1 MKSRRFRQA
10 VAISLAAV
18 MSVSVISFTGGGR
31 RADADVTE
39 AVTTE
44 AAEFYIDPME
54 LNTEAEVP
62 TQIPA
67 DMSMTAETTETTEA
81 ADTAGDDVSTE
92 EALDSETADA
102 STESVTTEAA
112 ETSETTETAGTT
124 EAAVTEAEPEET
136 LVVFDHVYNENA
148 PVSGKDFSSCE
159 LLAKAD
165 PSVFTKNTEVVSVL
179 NGVYMLRFGSAEETK
194 NAYTYYYD
202 KVQSLDVNV
211 NAFTIS
217 SENTDVPVTEAPAT
231 EAPAPETTETQ
242 TAETRTAETEV
253 SPVPDVA
260 DLSSVNTGDD
270 AFSNVSD
277 LPDISLNGAIAVI
290 DTGCSGANVKKAVS
304 VLGGSTADD
313 NGHGTA
319 MMDAI
324 VNEYNGASILSI
336 KALDA
341 SGRAQVSDIYAAI
354 KYAVDSNVSVI
365 SLSMAALRTS
375 ETALV
380 EQAVNEALSKGIVVV
395 GAAGNQGSDASSFIP
410 GGMSGVITAGSC
422 DETGTRQAFSN
433 YGSAVDYNIV
443 SSSTSEACAMLAAM
457 IARDGVSGLKVNEG
471 NLFATDYV
479 PETSTGTDG
488 SETEPAV
495 TTETI
500 TTEEAVTETTTE
512 ATTTEETATADAT
525 ASDSGKKK
533 WNIGDL
539 INGLFEMQN
548 SVTDTEYSLG
558 GHKVT
563 VLSRDNPLIAIASIN
578 ESVSGIAY
586 CGSHLDASPFSYYA
600 SYVNGRYTF
609 ETMDAFSGDGRN
621 TRMAFWDKFRGADP
635 AVPLSAANGQNS
647 EAQKFSVDYLTPRSK
662 YAGAHLPDSSNFK
675 VCDIYGNA
683 ILTNSD
689 SAKKNVSLEINN
701 ISGTSIY
708 RTQEF
713 KVFTDTSDY
722 GDCIQARIQYSG
734 CTIHYKNR
742 NGSDYVHG
750 TSTSGDMRVND
761 GETIY
766 FEFEKNQTPSITF
779 SAVRKG
785 TNDTAHYIGPAYKFR
800 PTSSVS
806 GSSGTK
812 SIQPLLT
819 VTSTTVSLTMN
830 LAAGETES
838 LVLIKSLE
846 NNTNWDHKTD
856 ISGASYGVYTSM
868 ADAQSKTNA
877 VGYCAIKK
885 NEQAGIAISNV
896 STLVNTDINGNGTDV
911 VLSLNQPYYIREVQ
925 VPTSGY
931 WQLDQSIYGPYT
943 MTDGAVTVVGSTPL
957 NYDGTSATYPSAKQY
972 SFAGGQIGPE
982 RINNVDV
989 SLTKYTDPSNVSCV
1003 LGNPNYSLTG
1013 AQYTLY
1019 KTKEKNDANIVKDVN
1034 GNNAVFT
1041 LTEDPNHPGQT
1052 LAASIKLQMPS
1063 ATASTVYYLYET
1075 KAPKNYQIDEEWHRV
1090 IINPSDAGTTIP
1102 VTVTDRVTLD
1112 PFVTS
1117 MYKVDAKTGEAVA
1130 DAHGTLTSAKYTMRF
1145 YAVDVTRT
1153 YTAAELKAMDPAREW
1168 VFATKPETDS
1178 NGSTVYR
1185 FYYLDSYKV
1194 SGPDLYKDP
1203 SGNAQLPLGY
1213 ITIEETTAPA
1223 GYTTAGA
1230 KYNVVYRDGTTG
1242 TDDNGVIVARAD
1254 ADGDVYVGNKP
1265 VSEKIINLE
1274 KSARA
1279 DIRMVK
1285 KDDAGNRLKN
1295 CKFRVTN
1302 LDTTESHIFFT
1313 DENGEFD
1320 TSKVD
1325 ASLPANAMDTADSYS
1340 KAPVWF
1346 GIRADG
1352 SYADFSDTVSALN
1365 YGTYRIEELPCK
1377 ANKGLQLM
1385 HPVTVNVTEAL
1396 VKEAIAKGEKM
1407 VVTLNEGTLDTDAI
1421 VDMENPYIKTE
1432 ALSKKTGDSVLP
1444 VSEDETLIDRV
1455 HYYFLKA
1462 DTEYTLHAELMV
1474 KHKDGSFEPFTR
1486 DDGTAYAEDHPF
1498 KTSADYTVSMY
1509 EKCGTEEVEFPHV
1522 DTTKLKEGDSLVVF
1536 ESLSLADGS
1545 VRYAERPE
1553 DEEMFPITEK
1563 DINNKDQTLTPV
1575 TIHTD
1580 AADTKTASQTA
1591 GTRKMMEVTDHVH
1604 TNGLIIGKK
1613 YTVKGELHRWGL
1625 AHGTAYTDA
1634 TNTDADDYEANL
1646 DLYTPEELTAMGY
1659 EDKGVLTDADGNA
1672 ITGETT
1678 FTATEEDQTV
1688 KVTFTFDASILAGE
1702 TIVVYEDMYHNGELI
1717 AAHRQITDERQTI
1730 HHPKLKTSLINDATL
1745 TREALADYEADL
1757 TDVVAYK
1764 NVKAGSLY
1772 TVYGIL
1778 MDKTTKMPLV
1788 TKDGSYVTGHALLDL
1803 RDVEVKDGET
1813 KRVDGTV
1820 NVKYHFDSTGMEGT
1834 DIVAFERLVEGDKPG
1849 TFTDVT
1855 ASGTDAGATDSDAG
1869 MEVLARHE
1877 DINDNSQTIHFPKVG
1892 TQASGDVENLSNADE
1907 DATVTDAVSYE
1918 NLRPETKY
1926 ELTGTVHLQ
1935 YEAEDE
1941 NGNTVIKDAG
1951 TLKDA
1956 SGKTVQV
1963 KKTFTTGKAN
1973 NDLGGV
1979 DGTETL
1985 AFKVNAKDLAGRSV
1999 TVFEHLTRNGVL
2011 VGMHAEIG
2019 DEGQTVKFPEL
2030 KTSVTDKQTKNKI
2043 SYAASVV
2050 TITDTVHYENL
2061 VAGREY
2067 TVEGVLHVK
2076 NTGYTPA
2083 TNTDAT
2089 PLDAAKLSGN
2099 GMSEKTVLYVNG
2111 KPVTGTETFTAEAPE
2126 GDVDVTFTFDA
2137 SALGGYT
2144 LVAAEKM
2151 YRNGILIGV
2160 HADIRDKQQTG
2171 NVPLIK
2177 TLAVNDATGEHE
2189 VNADNKAA
2197 FTDYVY
2203 YTNLQAGMNYRVKG
2217 TLMDKSTGKAVTV
2230 NEKAVASS
2238 VDFTVQGTE
2247 DLFYNTVY
2255 KTETGTYDYSDRA
2268 GYTDSIST
2276 DTDALIASASDGR
2289 TEVRARRT
2297 VTESAVIAY
2306 FTNGTSV
2313 RIPTRKY
2320 VVLSENG
2327 QVSVKLE
2334 QTAKASD
2341 VKDAGTTGTVNET
2354 GGIDG
2359 IVAVPYAFDASDL
2372 KGHDTVVFEELYL
2385 VHEDGTETLVADHKN
2400 MEDEDQ
2406 TITFPEIHTTFT
2418 DRVSNSHQIA
2428 AGQTE
2433 VTLVDTVEYKNLV
2446 VGREYTVT
2454 GTVHVGGNAGR
2465 YKKGDV
2471 LKYADGTPVTKT
2483 VTFTA
2488 VQENGSVDVVFTIPA
2503 SLIPKEKLV
2512 AFEDVRYKDVTVAV
2526 HADIEDEGQT
2536 VTPPP
2541 SGPPKTGIIILA
2553 VLGIIAGIS
2562 LAGLFITR
2570 KKRK

>member
-1 MKSRRFRQA
+1 MQTR
-10 VAISLAAV
+10 
-18 MSVSVISFTGGGR
+18 T
-31 RADADVTE
+31 
-39 AVTTE
+39 
-44 AAEFYIDPME
+44 EFYIDPME

-92 EALDSETADA
+92 ETLDSETADA

-242 TAETRTAETEV
+242 TAETQTVETEV

-495 TTETI
+495 TTETV
-500 TTEEAVTETTTE
+500 TTEEAVAETTTE
-512 ATTTEETATADAT
+512 ATTTEETAPADAT

-539 INGLFEMQN
+539 INGLFEMQYNYIRN
-548 SVTDTEYSLG
+548 SVTISKPGTYIACATWVSNYLRDTTNSVINPNKSLVSELENYLLTHNYYQVVDCG
-558 GHKVT
+558 DYTKANQVVQTNCQDGDVIIFKK
-563 VLSRDNPLIAIASIN
+563 SIN
-578 ESVSGIAY
+578 GDWTH
-586 CGSHLDASPFSYYA
+586 CGVI
-600 SYVNGRYTF
+600 VNK
-609 ETMDAFSGDGRN
+609 S
-621 TRMAFWDKFRGADP
+621 
-635 AVPLSAANGQNS
+635 
-647 EAQKFSVDYLTPRSK
+647 
-662 YAGAHLPDSSNFK
+662 
-675 VCDIYGNA
+675 NA
-683 ILTNSD
+683 IYRYSNGD
-689 SAKKNVSLEINN
+689 KNASKCAIKEWDVQDWLAYSMTDPDKE
-701 ISGTSIY
+701 STY
-708 RTQEF
+708 F
-713 KVFTDTSDY
+713 K
-722 GDCIQARIQYSG
+722 ILRQ
-734 CTIHYKNR
+734 
-742 NGSDYVHG
+742 
-750 TSTSGDMRVND
+750 
-761 GETIY
+761 
-766 FEFEKNQTPSITF
+766 NQT
-779 SAVRKG
+779 
-785 TNDTAHYIGPAYKFR
+785 
-800 PTSSVS
+800 
-806 GSSGTK
+806 GSLR
-812 SIQPLLT
+812 I
-819 VTSTTVSLTMN
+819 
-830 LAAGETES
+830 
-838 LVLIKSLE
+838 IKSLE
-846 NNTNWDHKTD
+846 KTTTWDSTTDILGAEYGVYPSRADADSNTNIAGVCVIDGNGPEGIAADNISANANNLRPGTYYVREIKEPSSGAWKKDTNVYEVQIEAGKRTTLGRRSD
-856 ISGASYGVYTSM
+856 ARTYSGASVPLSGDNFNELTVGPEQPNPFYINVTKAASNP
-868 ADAQSKTNA
+868 NA
-877 VGYCAIKK
+877 VQGNTNYSLNGAQYTLYKD
-885 NEQAGIAISNV
+885 AGCSEVI
-896 STLVNTDINGNGTDV
+896 TDINGNPAVFTISATPGAVSGTSETRTFKPMTGTLYLKETRNAD
-911 VLSLNQPYYIREVQ
+911 
-925 VPTSGY
+925 SGY
-931 WQLDQSIYGPYT
+931 VMSQTLTTVDISKGVWGTTKTVNVSEDETKPYT
-943 MTDGAVTVVGSTPL
+943 INITKQ
-957 NYDGTSATYPSAKQY
+957 TY
-972 SFAGGQIGPE
+972 
-982 RINNVDV
+982 
-989 SLTKYTDPSNVSCV
+989 PSNVSCV
-1003 LGNPNYSLTG
+1003 LGNPNYSLNG
-1013 AQYTLY
+1013 AQYTVY
-1019 KTKEKNDANIVKDVN
+1019 TDQACTQIAQETDTN
-1034 GNNAVFT
+1034 GNKKNAVIT
-1041 LTEDPNHPGQT
+1041 MIANPGET
-1052 LAASIKLQMPS
+1052 TARPDHTPS
-1063 ATASTVYYLYET
+1063 FDYEYAKNKIFWVKETKGPDKGYET
-1075 KAPKNYQIDEEWHRV
+1075 VSTPKPLSF
-1090 IINPSDAGTTIP
+1090 INVEPGTTISQTFDEP
-1102 VTVTDRVTLD
+1102 VTLD

-1145 YAVDVTRT
+1145 YAVDATRT
-1153 YTAAELKAMDPAREW
+1153 YTAAELKAMNPAREW
-1168 VFATKPETDS
+1168 VFATKPIPDG
-1178 NGSTVYR
+1178 NGGTVYR
-1185 FYYLDSYKV
+1185 FLYNDDYKV

-1203 SGNAQLPLGY
+1203 SGIAQLPLGY
-1213 ITIEETTAPA
+1213 ITIEETAAPA

-1325 ASLPANAMDTADSYS
+1325 SSLPANAMDTADSYS

-1365 YGTYRIEELPCK
+1365 YGTYRIEELPCE

-1432 ALSKKTGDSVLP
+1432 ALSRKTGDSVLP

-1625 AHGTAYTDA
+1625 AHETSYTDA

-1646 DLYTPEELTAMGY
+1646 DLYTPEELVSMGY

-1678 FTATEEDQTV
+1678 FTATEENQTV
-1688 KVTFTFDASILAGE
+1688 KVTFTFDASLLAGE

-1834 DIVAFERLVEGDKPG
+1834 DIVAFERLVEGGTPG
-1849 TFTDVT
+1849 TFGDVT
-1855 ASGTDAGATDSDAG
+1855 ASGTDADATDSDAG

-1918 NLRPETKY
+1918 NLRPETEY

-2276 DTDALIASASDGR
+2276 DTDALVASASDGR

-2341 VKDAGTTGTVNET
+2341 IKDAGTTGTVNET

-2359 IVAVPYAFDASDL
+2359 IVAVPYAFDATDL

-2418 DRVSNSHQIA
+2418 DRASNSHQIA

-2541 SGPPKTGIIILA
+2541 SGPPKTGIIILT

>member
-81 ADTAGDDVSTE
+81 ADTAGDDMSTE
-92 EALDSETADA
+92 ETLDGETADA

-112 ETSETTETAGTT
+112 ETSETTEAAGTT

-242 TAETRTAETEV
+242 TVETEV

-324 VNEYNGASILSI
+324 VKEYNGASILSI

-422 DETGTRQAFSN
+422 DATGTRQAFSN

-495 TTETI
+495 TTETV

-512 ATTTEETATADAT
+512 AATTEETTPADAT

-539 INGLFEMQN
+539 IDGLFHMQ
-548 SVTDTEYSLG
+548 
-558 GHKVT
+558 
-563 VLSRDNPLIAIASIN
+563 
-578 ESVSGIAY
+578 
-586 CGSHLDASPFSYYA
+586 GSCA
-600 SYVNGRYTF
+600 SYVSSRLGIGDRSTVSSLRAYLLDNGWYVVGNGGAYNTSSV
-609 ETMDAFSGDGRN
+609 EGSNAFSSDVNRVAKSGDVII
-621 TRMAFWDKFRGADP
+621 FY
-635 AVPLSAANGQNS
+635 SAANDWN
-647 EAQKFSVDYLTPRSK
+647 
-662 YAGAHLPDSSNFK
+662 
-675 VCDIYGNA
+675 
-683 ILTNSD
+683 NSD
-689 SAKKNVSLEINN
+689 LMTHVGIVNQVGGYGEKEDLGFFTYPTYDYDSLGKTHADGYPRTGYSIGRWTYYAVGGKRSNSYEIL
-701 ISGTSIY
+701 
-708 RTQEF
+708 R
-713 KVFTDTSDY
+713 
-722 GDCIQARIQYSG
+722 
-734 CTIHYKNR
+734 
-742 NGSDYVHG
+742 
-750 TSTSGDMRVND
+750 
-761 GETIY
+761 
-766 FEFEKNQTPSITF
+766 KNQT
-779 SAVRKG
+779 
-785 TNDTAHYIGPAYKFR
+785 
-800 PTSSVS
+800 
-806 GSSGTK
+806 GSLR
-812 SIQPLLT
+812 I
-819 VTSTTVSLTMN
+819 
-830 LAAGETES
+830 
-838 LVLIKSLE
+838 IKSLE
-846 NNTNWDHKTD
+846 NTTTWDKTTD
-856 ISGASYGVYTSM
+856 IFDAQYGVYPSRTDANNGTNCAGVCVIDGNGPEGIAADNISANANNLRPGTYYVREIKEPSSGAWKRDTNVYEVQIEAGKRTTLGRRSDARTYSGASVPLSGDNFNELTVGPEQPNPFYINVTKAASNP
-868 ADAQSKTNA
+868 NA
-877 VGYCAIKK
+877 VQGNTNYSLNGAQYTLYKD
-885 NEQAGIAISNV
+885 AGCSEVI
-896 STLVNTDINGNGTDV
+896 TDINGNPAVFTISAAPGAVSGTSETRTFKPMTGTLYLKETRNAD
-911 VLSLNQPYYIREVQ
+911 
-925 VPTSGY
+925 SGY
-931 WQLDQSIYGPYT
+931 VMSQTLTTVDISNGVWGTTKTVNVSEDETKPYT
-943 MTDGAVTVVGSTPL
+943 VNIT
-957 NYDGTSATYPSAKQY
+957 KQ
-972 SFAGGQIGPE
+972 
-982 RINNVDV
+982 
-989 SLTKYTDPSNVSCV
+989 TDPSNVSCV
-1003 LGNPNYSLTG
+1003 LGNPNYSLNG
-1013 AQYTLY
+1013 AQYTVY
-1019 KTKEKNDANIVKDVN
+1019 TDQACTQIAQETDTN
-1034 GNNAVFT
+1034 GNKKNAVIT
-1041 LTEDPNHPGQT
+1041 MIANPGET
-1052 LAASIKLQMPS
+1052 TARPDHMPS
-1063 ATASTVYYLYET
+1063 FDYAYAKDKIFWVKETKGPDKGYET
-1075 KAPKNYQIDEEWHRV
+1075 VSTPKLLSF
-1090 IINPSDAGTTIP
+1090 INVEPGTTISQTFDEP
-1102 VTVTDRVTLD
+1102 VTLD

-1117 MYKVDAKTGEAVA
+1117 MYKVDAETGEAVA
-1130 DAHGTLTSAKYTMRF
+1130 DAHGTLTSARYTMRF

-1153 YTAAELKAMDPAREW
+1153 YTAAELKAMNPAREW
-1168 VFATKPETDS
+1168 VFATKPIPDG
-1178 NGSTVYR
+1178 NGGTVYR
-1185 FYYLDSYKV
+1185 FLYNDDYKV

-1203 SGNAQLPLGY
+1203 SGIAQLPIGY
-1213 ITIEETTAPA
+1213 ITIEETAAPA

-1325 ASLPANAMDTADSYS
+1325 SSLPANAMDTADSYS

-1421 VDMENPYIKTE
+1421 VDMQNPYIKTE

-1444 VSEDETLIDRV
+1444 VSEDETLVDKV
-1455 HYYFLKA
+1455 HYCFLKA

-1536 ESLSLADGS
+1536 ESLSLADGY

-1553 DEEMFPITEK
+1553 DEKMFPITEK

-1625 AHGTAYTDA
+1625 AHETSYTDA

-1646 DLYTPEELTAMGY
+1646 DLYTPEELVSMGY

-1678 FTATEEDQTV
+1678 FTAEEEDQTV
-1688 KVTFTFDASILAGE
+1688 KVTFTFDASLLAGE

-1803 RDVEVKDGET
+1803 RGVEVKDGET

-1820 NVKYHFDSTGMEGT
+1820 SVKYHFDSTGMEGT

-1918 NLRPETKY
+1918 NLRPETEY

-1935 YEAEDE
+1935 YETEDE

-1963 KKTFTTGKAN
+1963 KKSFTTGKAN

-1985 AFKVNAKDLAGRSV
+1985 TFKVNAKDLAGRSV

-2019 DEGQTVKFPEL
+2019 DGEQTVKFPEL
-2030 KTSVTDKQTKNKI
+2030 KTSVTDRQTKNKI

-2061 VAGREY
+2061 VPGRKY

-2076 NTGYTPA
+2076 NTGYTAA

-2276 DTDALIASASDGR
+2276 DTDALVASASDGR

-2334 QTAKASD
+2334 QTAEASAI
-2341 VKDAGTTGTVNET
+2341 KDAGTTGTVNET

-2359 IVAVPYAFDASDL
+2359 IVAVPYAFDATDL

-2418 DRVSNSHQIA
+2418 DRVSGSHQIA

-2446 VGREYTVT
+2446 IGREYTVT

-2488 VQENGSVDVVFTIPA
+2488 VQESGSVDVVFTIPA

-2541 SGPPKTGIIILA
+2541 SGPPKTGIIILT

>member
-1 MKSRRFRQA
+1 MKNRRFRQA

-18 MSVSVISFTGGGR
+18 MSVSVISFTGGGS
-31 RADADVTE
+31 RANADVTE

-44 AAEFYIDPME
+44 ATEFYIDPME

-112 ETSETTETAGTT
+112 ETSETTEAAGTT

-217 SENTDVPVTEAPAT
+217 SENTDVPVTEAPA
-231 EAPAPETTETQ
+231 PETTETQ
-242 TAETRTAETEV
+242 TVETEV

-443 SSSTSEACAMLAAM
+443 SASTSEACAMLAAM

-488 SETEPAV
+488 SKTEPAV
-495 TTETI
+495 TTEAV
-500 TTEEAVTETTTE
+500 TTEEIVTET
-512 ATTTEETATADAT
+512 TTTEETATADVS

-533 WNIGDL
+533 WNIKDL
-539 INGLFEMQN
+539 ISGLFEVQYTYIMNSITDEKLSGYLACVHWVCNQIGIQRFDHVSELENYLLQHNYIQVVDGDNYMTANQIVKNYCQN
-548 SVTDTEYSLG
+548 GDIIIFKE
-558 GHKVT
+558 
-563 VLSRDNPLIAIASIN
+563 SRNGDWTHC
-578 ESVSGIAY
+578 GII
-586 CGSHLDASPFSYYA
+586 
-600 SYVNGRYTF
+600 V
-609 ETMDAFSGDGRN
+609 
-621 TRMAFWDKFRGADP
+621 DKD
-635 AVPLSAANGQNS
+635 
-647 EAQKFSVDYLTPRSK
+647 
-662 YAGAHLPDSSNFK
+662 
-675 VCDIYGNA
+675 NA
-683 ILTNSD
+683 IYKYSNGAYPS
-689 SAKKNVSLEINN
+689 S
-701 ISGTSIY
+701 SIKRWDVGDWLAY
-708 RTQEF
+708 SMTDRGKGSTYF
-713 KVFTDTSDY
+713 K
-722 GDCIQARIQYSG
+722 ILRQ
-734 CTIHYKNR
+734 
-742 NGSDYVHG
+742 
-750 TSTSGDMRVND
+750 
-761 GETIY
+761 
-766 FEFEKNQTPSITF
+766 NQT
-779 SAVRKG
+779 
-785 TNDTAHYIGPAYKFR
+785 
-800 PTSSVS
+800 
-806 GSSGTK
+806 GSLR
-812 SIQPLLT
+812 I
-819 VTSTTVSLTMN
+819 
-830 LAAGETES
+830 
-838 LVLIKSLE
+838 IKSLE
-846 NNTNWDHKTD
+846 NTTTWDKTTD
-856 ISGASYGVYTSM
+856 ILDAQYGVYPSRTDADNGTNCAGVCVIDGNGPEGIAADNISANADNLRPGTYYVREIKEPSSGAWKKDTNVYEVQIEAGKRTTLGRRSDARTYSGASVPLSGDNFNELTVGPEQPNPFYINVTKAASNP
-868 ADAQSKTNA
+868 NA
-877 VGYCAIKK
+877 VRGNTNYSLNGAQYTLYKD
-885 NEQAGIAISNV
+885 AGCSEVI
-896 STLVNTDINGNGTDV
+896 TDINGNPAVFTISAAPGAVSGTSETRTFKPMTGTLYLKETRNADF
-911 VLSLNQPYYIREVQ
+911 
-925 VPTSGY
+925 GY
-931 WQLDQSIYGPYT
+931 VMSQTLTTVDISKGVWGTTKTVNVSEDETKPYT
-943 MTDGAVTVVGSTPL
+943 INIT
-957 NYDGTSATYPSAKQY
+957 KQT
-972 SFAGGQIGPE
+972 A
-982 RINNVDV
+982 
-989 SLTKYTDPSNVSCV
+989 PSNVSCV
-1003 LGNPNYSLTG
+1003 LGNPNYSLNG
-1013 AQYTLY
+1013 AQYTVY
-1019 KTKEKNDANIVKDVN
+1019 TDQACTQIAQETDTN
-1034 GNNAVFT
+1034 GNKKNAVIT
-1041 LTEDPNHPGQT
+1041 MIANPGET
-1052 LAASIKLQMPS
+1052 TARPDHMPS
-1063 ATASTVYYLYET
+1063 FDYAYAKDKIFWVKETKGPDKGYET
-1075 KAPKNYQIDEEWHRV
+1075 VSTPKPLSFISVE
-1090 IINPSDAGTTIP
+1090 PGTTISQTFDEP
-1102 VTVTDRVTLD
+1102 VTLD
-1112 PFVTS
+1112 PFITS
-1117 MYKVDAKTGEAVA
+1117 MYKVDAETGEAVA

-1168 VFATKPETDS
+1168 VFATNPDPD
-1178 NGSTVYR
+1178 GSGGTVYR
-1185 FYYLDSYKV
+1185 FQYNDDYKV
-1194 SGPDLYKDP
+1194 SGPELYKDP
-1203 SGNAQLPLGY
+1203 SGIAQLPIGY
-1213 ITIEETTAPA
+1213 ITIEETAAPA

-1230 KYNVVYRDGTTG
+1230 KYEVSVTNGLPAEV
-1242 TDDNGVIVARAD
+1242 TDGVIVARAD
-1254 ADGDVYVGNKP
+1254 ADGQIKIGNKP

-1274 KSARA
+1274 KGVRA

-1325 ASLPANAMDTADSYS
+1325 ASLPANTMDTADAYS

-1352 SYADFSDTVSALN
+1352 SYADFSDTASALN

-1421 VDMENPYIKTE
+1421 VDMGNPYIKTE

-1444 VSEDETLIDRV
+1444 VSEDETLIDKV

-1553 DEEMFPITEK
+1553 DEEIFPITEK

-1613 YTVKGELHRWGL
+1613 YTVKGELHRWRL
-1625 AHGTAYTDA
+1625 AHETAYTDA
-1634 TNTDADDYEANL
+1634 TNTDADCYEANL
-1646 DLYTPEELTAMGY
+1646 DLYTPEELVSMGY

-1678 FTATEEDQTV
+1678 FTAEEEDQTV
-1688 KVTFTFDASILAGE
+1688 KVTFTFDASLLAGE

-1745 TREALADYEADL
+1745 TREALADHDADL

-1820 NVKYHFDSTGMEGT
+1820 SVKYHFDSTGMEGI

-1963 KKTFTTGKAN
+1963 KKSFTTGKAN

-2061 VAGREY
+2061 VPGREY

-2076 NTGYTPA
+2076 NTRYTPA

-2268 GYTDSIST
+2268 GYTDSLNT

-2334 QTAKASD
+2334 QTAEASAI
-2341 VKDAGTTGTVNET
+2341 KDAGTTGTVNET

-2446 VGREYTVT
+2446 VGRKYTVT

-2488 VQENGSVDVVFTIPA
+2488 VQESGSVDVVFTIPA

-2541 SGPPKTGIIILA
+2541 SGPPSGPPKTGIIILA